1 MTSLARDRLVGT
13 VLLVVAIV
21 WIALVL
27 RTFPPALVDA
37 PTSPRTFPLASG
49 IGLAVL
55 SVIVLLGTFTSTK
68 DGVAPGMAASIDALE
83 RRGIAATFG
92 FIVAYIVALKYVGFV
107 VGTLVV
113 LAAFLYFVLGKRSPW
128 LLIGYPTG
136 FAFGVWFILG
146 KLMAVYLPRGELIN
160 LF

>member
-1 MTSLARDRLVGT
+1 MSSLVRDRLAGA

-55 SVIVLLGTFTSTK
+55 SAIVLLGTFLPKK
-68 DGVAPGMAASIDALE
+68 DGAETGTPTTIDALE
-83 RRGIAATFG
+83 WRGIAATFG
-92 FIVAYIVALKYVGFV
+92 FMVAYIVALKYVGFV
-107 VGTLVV
+107 IGTLVV
-113 LAAFLYFVLGKRSPW
+113 LAAFLFVVLGKRSPW
-128 LLIGYPTG
+128 LLIGYPVG
-136 FAFGVWFILG
+136 FAFGVWLILG

>member
-1 MTSLARDRLVGT
+1 MNSLARDRLAGA

-37 PTSPRTFPLASG
+37 STSPRTFPLASG

-55 SVIVLLGTFTSTK
+55 SAIVLFGTFLPRK
-68 DGVAPGMAASIDALE
+68 DRAEAGKVTTINALE
-83 RRGIAATFG
+83 WRGIAATFG
-92 FIVAYIVALKYVGFV
+92 FMVAYIVALKYAGFV
-107 VGTLVV
+107 IGTLVV
-113 LAAFLYFVLGKRSPW
+113 LAAFLFFVLGKRSPW
-128 LLIGYPTG
+128 LLIGYPAG